1 MTRDTLPHDTDAEIG
16 LIASI
21 MIQTTACLGIC
32 DDYGIN
38 SQSFHDAGCSVVF
51 QTIRELRDLKSEVD
65 FITVSGL
72 LRDRGI
78 LNETG
83 GTVNGQAATGAAYV
97 TALSTAL
104 PTAAGCRTYAKRVH
118 DKATLRIAILS
129 HRAGEKIAYENQDE
143 PAAIVAHYQLA
154 AAEIAEHWKR
164 TKKQQPTNHEVIG
177 QIINDFA
184 EGDEQKLFGKSLGIE
199 SLDAEVC
206 GLLPSDLLIIAGA
219 ASSGKSALADQICV
233 HWAKHHKANVV
244 QFTFEMT
251 QRQKLQRM
259 IQSISELN
267 MREEKRK
274 DPDLLRGD
282 IVSKLT
288 QAASEAATLKIK
300 YLDDRTHLSDIR
312 GCCEEARRIH
322 AQTPIDLV
330 VLDYDELIP
339 GIKEK
344 GGTKEQELSSIA
356 FAWKALAGELGCP
369 AILLSQITEGDHG
382 AKMRGSAAKLQAA
395 NIALYV
401 RQPEDNE
408 SIREIFVWKSRDG
421 KRGAKLKYKFIGKY
435 TRFYEADPDEEA
447 EEKPDPKTR
456 RRGK

>member
-1 MTRDTLPHDTDAEIG
+1 VSRESLPSDPAAEAG
-16 LIASI
+16 LIGSI
-21 MIQTTACLGIC
+21 LQAPLQALGVC
-32 DDYGIN
+32 DDHGIT
-38 SQSFHDAGCSVVF
+38 SQSFHDPGCSTVYSAIK
-51 QTIRELRDLKSEVD
+51 TLHAENAGID
-65 FITVSGL
+65 FIAVTGH

-83 GTVNGQAATGAAYV
+83 GTINGQPSTGVAYV
-97 TALSTAL
+97 ASLFSCI
-104 PTAAGCRTYAKRVH
+104 PTAALARDYAKRVH
-118 DKATLRIAILS
+118 AKATLRLGILS
-129 HRAGEKIAYENQDE
+129 HREGEKMAYENQED
-143 PAAIVAHYQLA
+143 PAEIVAHYQRT

-164 TKKQQPTNHEVIG
+164 SKKQQPSNREVIG

-184 EGDEQKLFGKSLGIE
+184 EGDEQKLFGKTLGIE

-206 GLLPSDLLIIAGA
+206 GLLPTDLLIVAGGP
-219 ASSGKSALADQICV
+219 SSGKSALADQICH
-233 HWAKHHKANVV
+233 HWAKHHKAHVV

-259 IQSISELN
+259 IQSTAELN

-282 IVSKLT
+282 IVGKLT
-288 QAASEAATLKIK
+288 SAASEIAKLNIQF
-300 YLDDRTHLSDIR
+300 LDDRTHLADIR

-322 AQTPIDLV
+322 AQAPIDLV

-369 AILLSQITEGDHG
+369 AILLSQVTEGDHG

-395 NIALYV
+395 NIALLV
-401 RQPEDNE
+401 RQPEENE
-408 SIREIFVWKSRDG
+408 AEREVIVWKSRDG
-421 KRGAKLKYKFIGKY
+421 RRGGKLKYKFTGKY
-435 TRFYEADPDEEA
+435 TRFYEPDPVEE
-447 EEKPDPKTR
+447 EEPKPDPKTR
-456 RRGK
+456 RRK